1 MTKNDGFTLREA
13 LARLRDGR
21 CFYHRG
27 VNLWLAPDGYLE
39 VRVHTDWRVEET
51 DEQRSLD
58 DLGFARRDVAMPS
71 RYAKCQIQ
79 SSENTPS
86 TPFGE

>member
-1 MTKNDGFTLREA
+1 
-13 LARLRDGR
+13 
-21 CFYHRG
+21 

-58 DLGFARRDVAMPS
+58 DLGFARCVVDDMIGRSPDLAALISDRPWRVVRINFPNATHP
-71 RYAKCQIQ
+71 
-79 SSENTPS
+79 
-86 TPFGE
+86 